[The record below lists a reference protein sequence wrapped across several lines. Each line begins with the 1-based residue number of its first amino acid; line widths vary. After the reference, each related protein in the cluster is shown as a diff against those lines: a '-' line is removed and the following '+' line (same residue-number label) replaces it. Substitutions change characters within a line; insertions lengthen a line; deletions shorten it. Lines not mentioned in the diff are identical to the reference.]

1 MSDNINNNT
10 VSMLAKELT
19 RMLINTKILLPSSW
33 LAFFSISETGS
44 LKKTI
49 ALVIIKVNAN
59 VTQSIG
65 TMSNQSRCLA

>member
-10 VSMLAKELT
+10 VSILAKELT
-19 RMLINTKILLPSSW
+19 RMLMNTKILLPSSW

-49 ALVIIKVNAN
+49 KLVIIKVKAN
-59 VTQSIG
+59 MTHSSG
-65 TMSNQSRCLA
+65 TMSSQSKWLS